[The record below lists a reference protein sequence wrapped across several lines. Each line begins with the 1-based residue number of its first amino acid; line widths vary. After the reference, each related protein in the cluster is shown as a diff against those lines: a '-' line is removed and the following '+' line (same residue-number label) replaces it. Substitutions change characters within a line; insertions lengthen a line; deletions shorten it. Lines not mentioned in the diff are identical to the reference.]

1 MPESRVPP
9 VSTLRARRRVE
20 TMALIEAAAADLF
33 EAQGYE
39 QTTVEQIADR
49 AGISM
54 RTFYRHCPSKDGTLV
69 GELADGPA
77 TFIRHLAAHLPG
89 PLLAAV
95 VDGFVESIAEEPE
108 MRRRLTRII
117 VQTPALR
124 ASWLAAGRQA
134 QDDLVE
140 LFQRERPDLGPLA
153 VRGLAAATIAS
164 LTVAVE
170 SWAVGE
176 SPSAREAASDA
187 LSPIAPALA
196 QPLR

>member
-1 MPESRVPP
+1 MSESRLPP
-9 VSTLRARRRVE
+9 APTLRERRRIE

-89 PLLAAV
+89 PLLSAV
-95 VDGFVESIAEEPE
+95 VEGFAESTAVEPE

-140 LFQRERPDLGPLA
+140 LFRRERPELGPLA

-164 LTVAVE
+164 LTMAVE
-170 SWAVGE
+170 SWALGE
-176 SPSAREAASDA
+176 SPTAREAAVEA
-187 LSPIAPALA
+187 LGAIAPALA
-196 QPLR
+196 GPLP

>member
-1 MPESRVPP
+1 M
-9 VSTLRARRRVE
+9 
-20 TMALIEAAAADLF
+20 
-33 EAQGYE
+33 
-39 QTTVEQIADR
+39 
-49 AGISM
+49 
-54 RTFYRHCPSKDGTLV
+54 
-69 GELADGPA
+69 
-77 TFIRHLAAHLPG
+77 
-89 PLLAAV
+89 
-95 VDGFVESIAEEPE
+95 VDGFVESIAGEPE

-170 SWAVGE
+170 SWAIGE

-196 QPLR
+196 SRCFERPGSALARNISAAEWGRPENVRGFVIVKRQANSW